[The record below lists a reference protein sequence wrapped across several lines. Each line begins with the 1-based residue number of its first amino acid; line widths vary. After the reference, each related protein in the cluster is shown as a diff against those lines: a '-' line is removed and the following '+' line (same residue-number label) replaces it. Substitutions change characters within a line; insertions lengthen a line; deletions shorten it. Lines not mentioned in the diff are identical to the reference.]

1 MLIRTDPFRD
11 FDRLTQQLWG
21 SFSKP
26 TTMPLDAYKEGD
38 RYVAEFDL
46 PGVDPESI
54 DITIEKNLLSVHA
67 VRPYVERD
75 NAEFVVNERPYGSF
89 TRQLFLSD
97 NLDTE
102 NIEADYI
109 NGVLKVL
116 IPVAEKA
123 KPRKVQIATGNKE
136 PAALNA

>member
-21 SFSKP
+21 SFTKP

-38 RYVAEFDL
+38 RYIVEFDL

-67 VRPYVERD
+67 ERPYVERD
-75 NAEFVVNERPYGSF
+75 HAEFVVSERPYGSF

-102 NIEADYI
+102 DIEADYT

-123 KPRKVQIATGNKE
+123 KPRKVQVAKGNKK